1 VNKIRIALIEDDP
14 GWIKAMVS
22 FLNKEDDII
31 VVGIAMNKN
40 DGINLAKNLQIDI
53 FLVDINLKENNY
65 DGIYAAVEILEATK
79 CKIIMLSCVKDEK
92 TVADSFAVGAVNF
105 ISKEDYEDIPKVI
118 RTIYS
123 NSFSP
128 VEVLAKKYVQ
138 LKKEEH
144 LHRLTFSE
152 REVFDLI
159 EQGYTR
165 SQIGEKL
172 SKTANTLKTQI
183 KKILGKLHVNSSK
196 EAVRKIKFNGI
207 LDDVLDKNK

>member
-1 VNKIRIALIEDDP
+1 MADKIRIALIEDDS
-14 GWIKAMVS
+14 GWLKAMVS
-22 FLNKEDDII
+22 FLNNEDDII
-31 VVGIAMNKN
+31 IVGTAMNKN

-53 FLVDINLKENNY
+53 FLVDINLKENEY
-65 DGIYAAVEILEATK
+65 DGIYAAVEILEATQ
-79 CKIIMLSCVKDEK
+79 CKIIMLSCIKDEK
-92 TVADSFAVGAVNF
+92 LVADSFAAGAVHF

-118 RTIYS
+118 RTIHS

-144 LHRLTFSE
+144 LQKLTFSE

-165 SQIGEKL
+165 PQIGEKL
-172 SKTANTLKTQI
+172 FKTQNTLKTQI
-183 KKILGKLHVNSSK
+183 KKILSKLDVRSSK
-196 EAVRKIKFNGI
+196 EAVKKIKFNGI
-207 LDDVLDKNK
+207 LDNNFDK